1 MHVVTVKFTS
11 CLLLQ
16 NPLLLLHLSPAMH
29 PILNCYS
36 PSIPHKHTSFSPHLH
51 WNAPQADNK
60 CNLSSAE
67 TDRLTQIC
75 QSAAFADNQHLSLCP
90 LTPPCIPHSLFLRLF
105 RPHWNALLMKINDSS
120 QLPYPPP
127 ICFLCSYGGEFPW
140 NFLIPLSVLPDRFT
154 ASFFFCSQWRQ
165 QRTIQALLEKLVSF
179 EKLNYSSSHFY
190 YKGNEVKLC
199 NSDMVQMA
207 DRKPIRCETD
217 SACDSFIL
225 QKATIFG
232 NAPRLVIRVRKW
244 WENWTH
250 SHDYIKLTQW
260 I

>member
-1 MHVVTVKFTS
+1 MTPLSFLTLLPSASYAAMVGNSLGIFSFLWVS
-11 CLLLQ
+11 CLTG
-16 NPLLLLHLSPAMH
+16 S
-29 PILNCYS
+29 
-36 PSIPHKHTSFSPHLH
+36 
-51 WNAPQADNK
+51 
-60 CNLSSAE
+60 
-67 TDRLTQIC
+67 
-75 QSAAFADNQHLSLCP
+75 QHL
-90 LTPPCIPHSLFLRLF
+90 
-105 RPHWNALLMKINDSS
+105 
-120 QLPYPPP
+120 
-127 ICFLCSYGGEFPW
+127 
-140 NFLIPLSVLPDRFT
+140 
-154 ASFFFCSQWRQ
+154 FFCSQWRQ

-225 QKATIFG
+225 QKGTIFG

-250 SHDYIKLTQW
+250 SRDYIKLTQW